1 MKVLDLQ
8 CGQQHVFE
16 GWFASEDDFAGQL
29 ARGLVSCPVCGDE
42 QVHKM
47 LSAPRLNLRAGR
59 DAPAVPAP
67 VEQTA
72 ATAPAPAERA
82 RRSGAVAGP
91 SVAAF
96 QAQLLQAM
104 RQVVASAED
113 VGERFADQA
122 RAMHHGDI
130 EQRNIRGRT
139 TPDVA
144 MELVEEGIEVL
155 PLPDLA
161 VLKETLQ

>member
-16 GWFASEDDFAGQL
+16 GWFASEEDFSDQL
-29 ARGLVSCPVCGDE
+29 GRGLVTCPVCGDLHV
-42 QVHKM
+42 QKM
-47 LSAPRLNLRAGR
+47 LSAPRLNLRTSRPEPSAAAGHG
-59 DAPAVPAP
+59 
-67 VEQTA
+67 
-72 ATAPAPAERA
+72 RA
-82 RRSGAVAGP
+82 SPSKHRGGGAVAGP

-113 VGERFADQA
+113 VGDRFADQA
-122 RAMHHGDI
+122 RAMHQG
-130 EQRNIRGRT
+130 EVEARNIRGRT
-139 TPDVA
+139 TPEVA
-144 MELVEEGIEVL
+144 MELAEEGIDVL
-155 PLPDLA
+155 PLPDLS

>member
-16 GWFASEDDFAGQL
+16 GWFASEEDFVSQL
-29 ARGLVSCPVCGDE
+29 DRGLLSCPVCGDLRV
-42 QVHKM
+42 QKM
-47 LSAPRLNLRAGR
+47 LSAPRLNLRGGR
-59 DAPAVPAP
+59 NEPAASAPASPASPAP
-67 VEQTA
+67 VQGG
-72 ATAPAPAERA
+72 ERV
-82 RRSGAVAGP
+82 RRSAAVAGP

-122 RAMHHGDI
+122 RAMHHGEI
-130 EQRNIRGRT
+130 ESRNIRGRT
-139 TPDVA
+139 SADVA

-155 PLPDLA
+155 PLPDLS